1 MKTMD
6 KAAQGY
12 VGMPIKRREDLRFIT
27 GRATYVDD
35 IKLPNML
42 HAAILRSPRAHA
54 RIRCMDTSKALQLPG
69 VIKVFTFEDLGELAV
84 PVPIR
89 MYQLAGLERHLQ
101 PLLAHDKVRYVGE
114 PLALAVAESRYLAED
129 ALDAIE
135 VEYQD
140 LPAVVDVYEALKDEV
155 LVGDKAETNPAAVHE
170 FPTGDGERAFKEP
183 KYPRR
188 EEFRVH
194 RFTGNP

>member
-1 MKTMD
+1 MEPISKT
-6 KAAQGY
+6 AHGY
-12 VGMPIKRREDLRFIT
+12 VGMPIKRREDVRFIT
-27 GRATYVDD
+27 GAATYVDD

-54 RIRCMDTSKALQLPG
+54 RIRSMDTSKALQLPG
-69 VIKVFTFEDLGELAV
+69 VIKVFTFQDLGELAV

-114 PLALAVAESRYLAED
+114 PLALAIAESRYLAED

-135 VEYQD
+135 VEYED

-155 LVGDKAETNPAAVHE
+155 LVNDEARNQS
-170 FPTGDGERAFKEP
+170 
-183 KYPRR
+183 RR
-188 EEFRVH
+188 C
-194 RFTGNP
+194 P

>member
-1 MKTMD
+1 MEPTSKT
-6 KAAQGY
+6 AHGY
-12 VGMPIKRREDLRFIT
+12 VGMAIKRREDVRFIT
-27 GRATYVDD
+27 GAATYVDD

-42 HAAILRSPRAHA
+42 HAAVLRSPRAHA
-54 RIRCMDTSKALQLPG
+54 KIRYMDTSKALQLPG
-69 VIKVFTFEDLGELAV
+69 VIKVFTFRDLGELAV

-135 VEYQD
+135 VEYED
-140 LPAVVDVYEALKDEV
+140 LPALVDDYEALTDVV
-155 LVGDKAETNPAAVHE
+155 LVNDEARTNLAAVNE
-170 FPTGDGERAFKEP
+170 TKIG
-183 KYPRR
+183 
-188 EEFRVH
+188 
-194 RFTGNP
+194 